1 MTNGEHR
8 ALDERLDIIGW
19 GVALIVLAIILY
31 LPGVHS
37 LWHYLIPFGLVF
49 IGMSFLR
56 KQLNTRKDNAGLILG
71 LATAF
76 IGLLDMVGLDLRFF
90 PLVPTVLVLIGI
102 LLIVSAL
109 ISRRV
114 RTDPS
119 RPPEGA

>member
-19 GVALIVLAIILY
+19 GVALIVVAIILY
-31 LPGVHS
+31 IPGVHS
-37 LWHYLIPFGLVF
+37 LWNYLIPFGLVF

-56 KQLNTRKDNAGLILG
+56 RQLKTRKDAAGLILG
-71 LATAF
+71 LAAAF
-76 IGLLDMVGLDLRFF
+76 LGLLDLVGFDLRFF

-102 LLIVSAL
+102 LLIGSAL

-114 RTDPS
+114 RTDPT
-119 RPPEGA
+119 RPVEGA

>member
-19 GVALIVLAIILY
+19 GVALIVLAIILSI
-31 LPGVHS
+31 PGVHS

-56 KQLNTRKDNAGLILG
+56 RLLNTRKDAAGFILG
-71 LATAF
+71 LAATF
-76 IGLLDMVGLDLRFF
+76 IGLVDLVGLDLRFF

-109 ISRRV
+109 ITRRV
-114 RTDPS
+114 RTDPT
-119 RPPEGA
+119 RPAE